1 MVVVT
6 NFSREFQLKNTSDT
20 ASTGFARTKA
30 TVALIIYTTMHSVSL
45 TMEMLMCHVVLTLE
59 YSTVL
64 QFVFINSFGEIKVS
78 AMKKC
83 DYAGLFDVTN
93 ADAVDRV
100 HVMMY
105 IAFTIVQTS

>member
-1 MVVVT
+1 
-6 NFSREFQLKNTSDT
+6 
-20 ASTGFARTKA
+20 
-30 TVALIIYTTMHSVSL
+30 MHSVAL
-45 TMEMLMCHVVLTLE
+45 TMEMLICHVVLTLE

-83 DYAGLFDVTN
+83 DYAGLFDVSN
-93 ADAVDRV
+93 ADSVDRV
-100 HVMMY
+100 HTMMY